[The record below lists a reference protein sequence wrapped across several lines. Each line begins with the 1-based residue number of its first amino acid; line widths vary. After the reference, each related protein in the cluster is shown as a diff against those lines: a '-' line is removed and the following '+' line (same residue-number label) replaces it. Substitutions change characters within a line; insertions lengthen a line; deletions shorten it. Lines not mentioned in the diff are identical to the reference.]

1 MKLEKS
7 LIYLRLTLLWVLLV
21 LCPSLINAQQ
31 RFSAGLVG
39 GFNASQID
47 GDELAGFDRV
57 GIHTGILTT
66 IDLES
71 SLNVHMEFLYSQRG
85 SRPDVFQPEYDP
97 DIEIGL
103 DYIELPVYMSIG
115 DWWQEEGEYFKASFH
130 GGLSYGRLISSDVT
144 DNYNSAEFS
153 LEEYAQYFNEND
165 LSWLLGFSFRWSQHW
180 GVTARYTRGITPL
193 LDPAKHNL
201 NTSRLMS
208 YWMTI
213 RFDYYFK

>member
-1 MKLEKS
+1 MLLMTGQ
-7 LIYLRLTLLWVLLV
+7 LI
-21 LCPSLINAQQ
+21 SQQ

-39 GFNASQID
+39 GFNAAQID

-57 GIHTGILTT
+57 GLHAGIITT
-66 IDLES
+66 MDLES
-71 SLNVHMEFLYSQRG
+71 ALNVHLEFLYSQRG

-103 DYIELPVYMSIG
+103 NYIELPVYVSIG
-115 DWWQEEGEYFKASFH
+115 DWWQEEDKYFKASFH
-130 GGLSYGRLISSDVT
+130 GGLSYGRLMSSKVE
-144 DNYNSAEFS
+144 DNFNSAEFS
-153 LEEYAQYFNEND
+153 LEEYQKYFNEND
-165 LSWLLGFSFRWSQHW
+165 LSWLLGINFRWSKHW

-201 NTSRLMS
+201 QTSRLLS

-213 RFDYYFK
+213 RFDYFFK